1 MTRINL
7 IPPRNLSSKHL
18 VAEYREIA
26 RVPQNLRKSLSR
38 KTPFSEAEIPPK
50 YVLGK
55 GHVKFFYDKMFF
67 LADRFDAI
75 VKEMLRRGY
84 NPQYRDSSIFLQCD
98 DKFKNNYEPDEEA
111 IELNVKRIKERS

>member
-7 IPPRNLSSKHL
+7 VNPEELSSKHL

-38 KTPFSEAEIPPK
+38 RKPFHMSEIPDK
-50 YVLGK
+50 YVLGT
-55 GHVKFFYDKMFF
+55 GHVKFFYDKMLF
-67 LADRFDAI
+67 LANRFDAI
-75 VKEMLRRGY
+75 VNEMLRRGY

-98 DKFKNNYEPDEEA
+98 DTFKNDYEPTLEA
-111 IELNVKRIKERS
+111 IELNKQRIKDRS